1 MDSSVSAPNPN
12 LRQDLC
18 RLARFG
24 ANISDA
30 HSCLI
35 FLPCGLLNAGMPG
48 SRADSHLEL
57 AGFHSLATDLEE
69 TCFIPE
75 GSGLIGWVAKHR
87 RGIHVSPFE
96 HDSRTL
102 GIYRSDQ
109 GLKSFIGVPVDLS
122 MDGLGPKAVGVV
134 CCDSKKSFAFSKL
147 QGKLLEDLAREAAHT
162 TNLTLAYMKKSRAD
176 TSWRQFLIRAQALSE
191 TIGPNSF
198 EIVRIKTE
206 SASRVERQHGSA
218 KVIAMREQLERF
230 ISQALP
236 PNSPTF
242 CFPHGDIL
250 IAVDTMVSSFY
261 ENKIRALASQV
272 GGTNIGF
279 DLKFIRQSFRD
290 RKNRAATI
298 EDLAAETAGENDLTA
313 EGVQYEYRR
322 A

>member
-1 MDSSVSAPNPN
+1 
-12 LRQDLC
+12 
-18 RLARFG
+18 
-24 ANISDA
+24 
-30 HSCLI
+30 
-35 FLPCGLLNAGMPG
+35 MPG
-48 SRADSHLEL
+48 TSADHHLEL
-57 AGFHSLATDLEE
+57 AGFHTLSTDIEE

-75 GSGLIGWVAKHR
+75 DSGLIGWVAKHR

-102 GIYRSDQ
+102 GIYKSDQ

-122 MDGLGPKAVGVV
+122 VSGLGPKAVGVV

-147 QGKLLEDLAREAAHT
+147 QGKLLEDLAREAAHM

-176 TSWRQFLIRAQALSE
+176 TNWRQFLLRAQALSE

-198 EIVRIKTE
+198 ELVRIKTE
-206 SASRVERQHGSA
+206 TASQVELRHGSA

-236 PNSPTF
+236 PSSPTF

-250 IAVDTMVSSFY
+250 IALDTMVSSFY
-261 ENKIRALASQV
+261 ENKIRALGAQAGGPGV
-272 GGTNIGF
+272 GF
-279 DLKFIRQSFRD
+279 ELSFIRRSFRD
-290 RKNRAATI
+290 RKTRATTI
-298 EDLAAETAGENDLTA
+298 EALAAETASEKDFTA